1 MDREK
6 FLFCCCCIVT
16 IFRLALLDYFCYITG
31 ALMGN
36 TIGMARS
43 FLYRSLKK
51 KGKIQIQTFLQHPK
65 KINHKFY
72 PLPQHHPKYNT
83 HQTLLILQLSISRLD
98 RLLTVFQLGVSDP
111 STLPVKRLETLG
123 EDGVRV
129 VVARIHPV
137 RIHGA
142 QVLDLEL
149 KEGLGELLRVS
160 ELLGEVI

>member
-1 MDREK
+1 MLLHCDDFQVGIVGL
-6 FLFCCCCIVT
+6 FLLYHWRIDGQYHRDGKEFFI
-16 IFRLALLDYFCYITG
+16 
-31 ALMGN
+31 
-36 TIGMARS
+36 S
-43 FLYRSLKK
+43 FIKK